1 LTGSD
6 DSLNAK
12 EWPLPGAT
20 VHPWKVR
27 STFSLLVPN
36 DQVDR
41 IFERVFII
49 GRLDTPGMGYLYVT
63 PLLQAATYIPPN
75 LADRA

>member
-1 LTGSD
+1 M
-6 DSLNAK
+6 
-12 EWPLPGAT
+12 
-20 VHPWKVR
+20 
-27 STFSLLVPN
+27 VPS

-41 IFERVFII
+41 IFERIFII

-75 LADRA
+75 LTERA